1 MSGNTLTINSFLQC
15 PHGGTVQIVS
25 ANTRV
30 KADGGFT
37 AQATDTFIISGC
49 PYQIPAAP
57 SPIPSPCI
65 LVQWIVPDA
74 RNRVN
79 GNFTLSQSST
89 GLCMSATGIPQG
101 TVIVMNTQTRARSS

>member
-1 MSGNTLTINSFLQC
+1 MSGNTLTVNSSLQC

-30 KADGGFT
+30 RADGSFSALT
-37 AQATDTFIISGC
+37 TDTFIISGC

-57 SPIPSPCI
+57 SPIPSPCT

-89 GLCMSATGIPQG
+89 GLCFSATGIPQG
-101 TVIVMNTQTRARSS
+101 TVIVINTQTRARST

>member
-1 MSGNTLTINSFLQC
+1 MSGNTVNINSTLMC
-15 PHGGTVQIVS
+15 PHGGTVQVIT

-30 KADGGFT
+30 RVGGVF
-37 AQATDTFIISGC
+37 AALATDTFTISGC
-49 PYQIPAAP
+49 PYQIPAVV
-57 SPIPSPCI
+57 PIPSPCI

-74 RNRVN
+74 RNRAN

-101 TVIVMNTQTRARSS
+101 TVMVVNTQSQVRSS

>member
-1 MSGNTLTINSFLQC
+1 VSGNTLNVSSTLMC
-15 PHGGTVQIVS
+15 PHGGTVQIIS

-30 KADGGFT
+30 KTGG
-37 AQATDTFIISGC
+37 ALAALATDTFTISGC
-49 PYQIPAAP
+49 PYQIPTP
-57 SPIPSPCI
+57 VPIPSPCV

-74 RNRVN
+74 RNRAS

-101 TVIVMNTQTRARSS
+101 TVSVVNTQSQVRSS

>member
-1 MSGNTLTINSFLQC
+1 MSGNTLNVNSTLMC
-15 PHGGTVQIVS
+15 PHGGTVQVIT

-30 KADGGFT
+30 KGGGFF
-37 AQATDTFIISGC
+37 AALATDTFTISGC
-49 PYQIPAAP
+49 PYQIPAVV
-57 SPIPSPCI
+57 PIPSPCI

-74 RNRVN
+74 RNRAN

-101 TVIVMNTQTRARSS
+101 TVMVVNTQSQVRSS

>member
-1 MSGNTLTINSFLQC
+1 MC

-25 ANTRV
+25 ANIRV
-30 KADGGFT
+30 KTGG
-37 AQATDTFIISGC
+37 AYAALATDTFTVTGC
-49 PYQIPAAP
+49 PYQIPAAV
-57 SPIPSPCI
+57 PIPSPCI

-74 RNRVN
+74 RNRAN

-101 TVIVMNTQTRARSS
+101 TVMVVNTQSQVRSS

>member
-1 MSGNTLTINSFLQC
+1 MSTNTLTVNSSLQC

-37 AQATDTFIISGC
+37 VQATDTFTITGC
-49 PYQIPAAP
+49 PFQIPAVV
-57 SPIPSPCI
+57 PIPSPCV

-89 GLCMSATGIPQG
+89 GLCMSATGLPQG
-101 TVIVMNTQTRARSS
+101 PVMVANTQTRARSG

>member
-1 MSGNTLTINSFLQC
+1 MSGNTLTVNSSLQC

-37 AQATDTFIISGC
+37 AQATDTFIIVGC
-49 PYQIPAAP
+49 PYQIPAAV
-57 SPIPSPCI
+57 PIPSPCV

-79 GNFTLSQSST
+79 ANFTLSQSST
-89 GLCMSATGIPQG
+89 GLCVSATGIPQG
-101 TVIVMNTQTRARSS
+101 TAIVINTQTRVRST